1 MTRPFRRLSRV
12 TLPSIE
18 LRPSAN
24 LDEAI
29 ALLQEL
35 ATNYRNV
42 VPPTGHPA
50 DVRDAYVR
58 GSTNAEGR
66 LRTILSARDAAAFFD
81 GPRHRDICSMTPGSQ
96 LPPMISA
103 EIDAHSERFGTLA
116 DELDLARRLFEG
128 AGTCLVPDTS
138 FYIEHG
144 QKIEDIDFHDLA
156 EDPGPVRVLIPM
168 IVVDELDGLKQRGA
182 SPKAKWRASYSV
194 AVIDR
199 VIDDPPRPGLLTAK
213 KHMPP
218 RGEVTFQ
225 IVFDPPGHQRMP
237 INDDEIVARCL
248 ACQPFADNL
257 TVITYDTGQSTRAR
271 AAGLKVNKLSDISG
285 QEPGA
290 LGP

>member
-1 MTRPFRRLSRV
+1 V

-24 LDEAI
+24 LDQAI
-29 ALLQEL
+29 ALLREL
-35 ATNYRNV
+35 ATNCYNDAQPVGASQVSANQR
-42 VPPTGHPA
+42 
-50 DVRDAYVR
+50 AYVQWA
-58 GSTNAEGR
+58 TTTEGR
-66 LRTILSARDAAAFFD
+66 LRTILSTGDAAAFFD
-81 GPRHRDICSMTPGSQ
+81 GPRHRDICTMTAGGQ
-96 LPPMISA
+96 LLPMINA
-103 EIDAHSERFGTLA
+103 EVNAYSDRLRTLV
-116 DELDLARRLFEG
+116 DELDLTRRLFGG

-156 EDPGPVRVLIPM
+156 QWSGPVKVLIPM

-199 VIDDPPRPGLLTAK
+199 VVDDPPRPGLLTAK

-271 AAGLKVNKLSDISG
+271 AAGLKVNKLSQDSG

-290 LGP
+290 

>member
-1 MTRPFRRLSRV
+1 V

-18 LRPSAN
+18 LRPGAN
-24 LDEAI
+24 LDQAI
-29 ALLQEL
+29 ALFQEL
-35 ATNYRNV
+35 ATNCYVDAQPVGTSQISANQR
-42 VPPTGHPA
+42 
-50 DVRDAYVR
+50 AYVQWA
-58 GSTNAEGR
+58 TTTEGR
-66 LRTILSARDAAAFFD
+66 LRTILSTRDAAAFFD
-81 GPRHRDICSMTPGSQ
+81 GPRHRDICTMTAGGQ
-96 LPPMISA
+96 LLPMINA
-103 EIDAHSERFGTLA
+103 EVNAYSDRLRTLV
-116 DELDLARRLFEG
+116 DELDLTRRLFGG

-156 EDPGPVRVLIPM
+156 QWSGPVKVLIPM

-199 VIDDPPRPGLLTAK
+199 VVDDPPRPGLLTAK

-271 AAGLKVNKLSDISG
+271 AAGLKVNKLSQDSG

-290 LGP
+290 